1 MNEKDYVIKKEETAV
16 YAESFGD
23 SSINLLLWFWIRYP
37 GEPGFMVV
45 RHDAITTVKT
55 VLEDN
60 DILIPF
66 PIRTLDFNAKG
77 SDKLNTMLSDRN
89 ESKASNHSSTSP
101 QSSAGE
107 KASDGSSHVDEE

>member
-45 RHDAITTVKT
+45 RHDAISTVKT

-77 SDKLNTMLSDRN
+77 GDKLNAMINQKEERGTSEAN
-89 ESKASNHSSTSP
+89 STST
-101 QSSAGE
+101 QTTSDKKAGND
-107 KASDGSSHVDEE
+107 SDQPG